1 MRISFLLH
9 NAYGI
14 GGTIRSTFN
23 LAAALAEH
31 HDVEI
36 ISVLRNR
43 GVPVMGAPPGVSLT
57 PLVDLRPD
65 SPDYDG
71 EDPRHA
77 LPAGIFPRA
86 DGRHGQYSR
95 LTDERV
101 GRYLSTLDA
110 DVIVGTRPG
119 LNVHI
124 ARQAHR
130 AAVRVGQ
137 EHLALS
143 NHGFRVRHEIRHR
156 YPLLDALTTVTEADA
171 HAYRRFGPPS
181 MRVEAIPNS
190 VPAASVEPSDGTG
203 KVVVAAGRLTP
214 AKRYDLLVRAF
225 AQVVADHP
233 DWELRIFGSGDA
245 TGNERAGLSALI
257 GELGLSGRAHL
268 MGNADPLEPEWA
280 KGSIAAST
288 SDRESFGMT
297 IVEAMRCGLPVV
309 STDCPVGPREIIED
323 EVDGRLVRPGD
334 TDGIATA
341 LLELVA
347 DEELRR
353 RMGGAAL
360 RNSARFDPAH
370 IAERHLDLY
379 RELLRR
385 GPGRRSL
392 GPAREAAHRAR
403 VGAIDAA
410 HALRS
415 TARGALE
422 KYGTAPPGGGGGGG
436 RHVTG

>member
-23 LAAALAEH
+23 LAAALAEQ

-36 ISVLRNR
+36 VSVLRHR
-43 GVPVMGAPPGVSLT
+43 DAPTMGAPAGVVLR
-57 PLVDLRPD
+57 PLVDLRPG

-77 LPAGIFPRA
+77 LPARVFPRA
-86 DGRHGQYSR
+86 DGRHRQYSR
-95 LTDERV
+95 LTDERI
-101 GRYLSTLDA
+101 GRYLATLDA
-110 DVIVGTRPG
+110 EVVVGTRPG

-124 ARQAHR
+124 ARQAQR

-143 NHGFRVRHEIRHR
+143 NHGFRLRHEIRHR
-156 YPLLDALTTVTEADA
+156 YPFLDALTTVTEADA
-171 HAYRRFGPPS
+171 SAYRRFGPRS

-190 VPAASVEPSDGTG
+190 VPAAHGAPADGTA

-225 AQVVADHP
+225 AQVVAAHP
-233 DWELRIFGSGDA
+233 DWQLRIFGSGDT
-245 TGNERAGLSALI
+245 TGNERAALSALI
-257 GELGLSGRAHL
+257 DGLGLSGSAHL
-268 MGNADPLEPEWA
+268 MGNAHPLEAEWA
-280 KGSIAAST
+280 KGSLAVST

-297 IVEAMRCGLPVV
+297 LVEAMRCGLPVV

-323 EVDGRLVRPGD
+323 GVDGQLVRPGD
-334 TDGIATA
+334 ADAVAAA
-341 LLELVA
+341 LLGLVA
-347 DEELRR
+347 DDALRR
-353 RMGGAAL
+353 RMGAAAL

-379 RELLRR
+379 RRLLRR
-385 GPGRRSL
+385 GPGRR
-392 GPAREAAHRAR
+392 GPGPVREAAHRAR
-403 VGAIDAA
+403 VRAIDAA

-415 TARGALE
+415 TARGILKKSGAA
-422 KYGTAPPGGGGGGG
+422 GPGGGRRVPG
-436 RHVTG
+436 